1 MIATLALMQVVLRFQ
16 YPTDLAV
23 TYDVRQSWATT
34 DGEEETVYIERWTY
48 TVSEQLAGGAARLK
62 LVRTALEMVIDGTRI
77 VIDGGPGAD
86 TSNEFVEDH
95 SPRGEVKRKTPAPI
109 DPTMVLRMDRIAD
122 LYYPVAGSNIG
133 AVWSRDQSREDSAGL
148 PPAKW
153 TWVIDS
159 IADDKAVGRF
169 SFQESQTQSPI
180 RAEGKF
186 VASTKDGWPLELS
199 FKATGTYQPGDEER
213 LPTVYEFSLKR
224 R

>member
-34 DGEEETVYIERWTY
+34 DGEEETVYVERWAY

-62 LVRTALEMVIDGTRI
+62 LVRTAVEMEIDGTKI

-95 SPRGEVKRKTPAPI
+95 SPRGDVMRKTPPLI
-109 DPTMVLRMDRIAD
+109 DPTMTMRLDRIAD
-122 LYYPVAGSNIG
+122 LFYPVEPVEIGVTWTRSQAG
-133 AVWSRDQSREDSAGL
+133 GL
-148 PPAKW
+148 PLANW
-153 TWVIDS
+153 TWIVDS
-159 IADDKAVGRF
+159 MDDGKAVGRF
-169 SFQESQTQSPI
+169 SFQESQTNSPI
-180 RAEGKF
+180 QAEGKF
-186 VASTKDGWPLELS
+186 VASIKDGWPVELS
-199 FKATGTYQPGDEER
+199 FKALNTYQPGDEER
-213 LPTVYEFSLKR
+213 LPSVYEFSMKR